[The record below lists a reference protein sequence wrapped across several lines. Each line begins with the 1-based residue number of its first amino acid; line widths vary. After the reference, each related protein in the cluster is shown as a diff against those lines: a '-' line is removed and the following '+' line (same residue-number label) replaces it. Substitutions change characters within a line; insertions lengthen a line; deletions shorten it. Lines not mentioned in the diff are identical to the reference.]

1 MTTQIII
8 PEQYKDI
15 VEDLRE
21 LKKDGN
27 NPNVTTVKQKEEIWK
42 SLKKYGWVYPVVTN
56 KDGVFA
62 DGEQRVDVCL
72 VHEEFM
78 GPVLRL
84 PVEDVD
90 RRLLRQVL
98 NKLKGKHRKDADQEE
113 YAKIIQAGE
122 DEELK
127 QLLQSI
133 GEPLPEL
140 LQTHEPKTENIPE
153 TFEIIIECNDEE
165 HQKRIY
171 EKLKEQGYKCR
182 VLIL

>member
-1 MTTQIII
+1 M
-8 PEQYKDI
+8 
-15 VEDLRE
+15 
-21 LKKDGN
+21 
-27 NPNVTTVKQKEEIWK
+27 
-42 SLKKYGWVYPVVTN
+42 
-56 KDGVFA
+56 FA

-72 VHEEFM
+72 AHEEFM

-98 NKLKGKHRKDADQEE
+98 NKLRGQHRKDADHEE

-127 QLLQSI
+127 QLLQAI

-140 LQTHEPKTENIPE
+140 LQPLGTKTEIIPE
-153 TFEIIIECNDEE
+153 TFEIIIECNNEE
-165 HQKRIY
+165 HQKSSLLDRIY
-171 EKLKEQGYKCR
+171 FFVYFYTESLSPFSVRTHVKNNR
-182 VLIL
+182 